1 MSRKAHWEGVY
12 GRRSHLDVS
21 WYQERPER
29 SLAMIDAA
37 GSGAGDGVIDVG
49 GGASVLV
56 DHLLDRG
63 FTEVSVLD
71 ISDAALAVAR
81 QRLGERAA
89 VVEWIESDI
98 THFEPPRRY
107 RLWHDRA
114 VFHFLTDPADRRAYV
129 DVLDRALAD
138 DGEAVFATFAIE
150 GPQQCS
156 DLDVVR
162 YDADKIAAEL
172 APRFALVATEPEIHR
187 TPAGKEQAF
196 NWFRFQ
202 RA

>member
-1 MSRKAHWEGVY
+1 MNRKTHWEGVY
-12 GRRSHLDVS
+12 RRRSHLDVS

-29 SLAMIDAA
+29 SLAMIKAA
-37 GSGAGDGVIDVG
+37 GAAPGDGVIDVG

-63 FTEVSVLD
+63 FTDLSVLD
-71 ISDAALAVAR
+71 ISAAALNVAR

-89 VVEWIESDI
+89 AVAWIESDV
-98 THFEPPRRY
+98 THFDPPRRY

-114 VFHFLTDPADRRAYV
+114 VFHFLTDPDDRRAYT
-129 DVLDRALAD
+129 DVLDRALTD
-138 DGEAVFATFAIE
+138 DGQALIATFAIE

-156 DLDVVR
+156 DLDVER
-162 YDADKIAAEL
+162 YDADKVAAVL
-172 APRFALVATEPEIHR
+172 APRFTLIADESEIHR